1 MILHVLKQVA
11 VLLEMALENIKVFIV
26 KEGSDKDIFSVI
38 RITFHEGITRE
49 VDDAWR
55 TWFASDADFWD
66 AIVAEARVDVYLLDG
81 AGTASE
87 ARVPNEIEL
96 TIFGTLVIIASN

>member
-49 VDDAWR
+49 VDDA
-55 TWFASDADFWD
+55 
-66 AIVAEARVDVYLLDG
+66 
-81 AGTASE
+81 
-87 ARVPNEIEL
+87 
-96 TIFGTLVIIASN
+96 